1 MRIRSNPHTHTVF
14 SDGRST
20 AREQIERALALGFT
34 ALGFSDHSVQ
44 ELDAFTGI
52 PAPREADY
60 RAEVRALAAEYAPR
74 IRVYLGLE
82 WDSEFG
88 IADPAAYDYVILSAH
103 YVLGGGG
110 RALVD
115 CRPRREAVFALRDA
129 AYAGDGEAM
138 AADYFERLGAR
149 ALQRRPDI
157 VGHFDLV
164 KYFNAADAL
173 YNRHSPRVRRAQLA
187 ALEKVRQSGALLE
200 INTGGMARGYVDEPY
215 PSRDLLRAWR
225 EMGGGV
231 ILGSDCHDA
240 ALMDYGF
247 DAALSWLCEDGFDGV
262 YELGGAGEEMFVKRP
277 LEVGGIPTR
286 VC

>member
-20 AREQIERALALGFT
+20 AREQIERALALGFS

-44 ELDAFTGI
+44 RLDAFTGI
-52 PAPREADY
+52 PAPREAAY
-60 RAEVRALAAEYAPR
+60 RAGIRALAAEYAPR

-88 IADPAAYDYVILSAH
+88 LADPAQYDYILLSAH

-115 CRPRREAVFALRDA
+115 CRPRRAAVFALRRA
-129 AYAGDGEAM
+129 MYAGDGEAM
-138 AADYFERLGAR
+138 AADYFERLGRR
-149 ALQRRPDI
+149 ALERRPDI
-157 VGHFDLV
+157 LGHFDLV
-164 KYFNAADAL
+164 KYFNAGGEL
-173 YNRHSPRVRRAQLA
+173 YDRDSPRVRRAQLQV
-187 ALEKVRQSGALLE
+187 LERIRESGALLE
-200 INTGGMARGYVDEPY
+200 VNTGGMARGYVDEPY
-215 PSRDLLRAWR
+215 PSRDILRAWR

-240 ALMDYGF
+240 ALLDYGF
-247 DAALSWLCEDGFDGV
+247 DQALAWLRADGFEGV
-262 YELGGAGEEMFVKRP
+262 YELGGPGEDMFVWRP
-277 LEVGGIPTR
+277 LES
-286 VC
+286 

>member
-110 RALVD
+110 RALVL
-115 CRPRREAVFALRDA
+115 LRLET
-129 AYAGDGEAM
+129 G
-138 AADYFERLGAR
+138 RTH
-149 ALQRRPDI
+149 QI
-157 VGHFDLV
+157 
-164 KYFNAADAL
+164 
-173 YNRHSPRVRRAQLA
+173 RVHLA
-187 ALEKVRQSGALLE
+187 ALGCPVAGDFL
-200 INTGGMARGYVDEPY
+200 Y
-215 PSRDLLRAWR
+215 
-225 EMGGGV
+225 
-231 ILGSDCHDA
+231 
-240 ALMDYGF
+240 
-247 DAALSWLCEDGFDGV
+247 
-262 YELGGAGEEMFVKRP
+262 GEELTALPGRFAPSLLGKANGANKTAR
-277 LEVGGIPTR
+277 
-286 VC
+286 